1 MKRNHSAIARKAW
14 QTRKKMKQAHE
25 AVHRAMAPEIE
36 SLLRRC
42 ASSAE
47 TDPQLLQ
54 RLGCDAAK
62 WAAEFRKTAINL
74 GYSDMDEGW
83 LISWFANAIE
93 TARQSER
100 GG

>member
-36 SLLRRC
+36 E
-42 ASSAE
+42 E

>member
-1 MKRNHSAIARKAW
+1 
-14 QTRKKMKQAHE
+14 
-25 AVHRAMAPEIE
+25 MAPEIE

-42 ASSAE
+42 ASSASKSAKNNNRLKGVVKCEPKE